1 MTVITTKKPMQY
13 EVKALPKAL
22 KEIKITVTPEE
33 VRPFM
38 EKSAGEL
45 SSRAKIE
52 GFRTGKASYDVI
64 KGRFGEMAILEE
76 ALNDI
81 VRKYAVE
88 VITKENIETVG
99 EPKVN
104 VEKAAPGNDVIFTLT
119 LSLAPH
125 ITRMPEVRRI
135 KIRAKDVKVEPSEVE
150 KVVDQLRKMQ
160 AVEKPVDREVQPKD
174 KVTVD
179 MTMSVDHV
187 AVEGGV
193 VKSHAIY
200 LDEPYYVPGL
210 NEKLH
215 GMKKGETRAF
225 RLKFPRD
232 HFQKMIAGRD
242 VDFEVKLTDLHE
254 IKHPDADDTFA
265 KALGQESL
273 EQLRDLLRKNLEHE
287 AQSKEQQRQEIA
299 VLEELVKE
307 ARFEDIPE
315 TLVDNETHRM
325 VHELEHSVSK
335 NGLDFGEYLK
345 QIKKTE
351 GQLRLEIASDAV
363 KRVKSAILIR
373 EIGKA
378 EKIEADD
385 KDVIDEQT
393 KLLNAY
399 KDDAETQA
407 HIRSEDGLAY
417 VRSMLRNRKVMEF
430 LRTTCV
436 KQ

>member
-1 MTVITTKKPMQY
+1 MQY

-33 VRPFM
+33 VKPLM
-38 EKSAGEL
+38 EAAAAL
-45 SSRAKIE
+45 MSSHAKIE

-64 KGRFGEMAILEE
+64 KGRFGEAAILEE

-88 VITKENIETVG
+88 VIEKENIESVG

-119 LSLAPH
+119 LSMAPH
-125 ITRMPEVRRI
+125 ITRMPEVRKI
-135 KIRAKDVKVEPSEVE
+135 KIRAKDIEVKPPEVE

-160 AVEKPVDREVQPKD
+160 AVEHPVDREVQPKD

-179 MTMSVDHV
+179 MTMSVDRV
-187 AVEGGV
+187 TVEGGS
-193 VKSHAIY
+193 VKAHAIY

-215 GMKKGETRAF
+215 GMKKGETRTF
-225 RLKFPRD
+225 RLKFPKD

-254 IKHPDADDTFA
+254 IAHPEADEAFA
-265 KALGQESL
+265 KTLGQESMD
-273 EQLRDLLRKNLEHE
+273 QLRDLLRKNLENE
-287 AQSKEQQRQEIA
+287 AQSKEHQRQEIA

-307 ARFEDIPE
+307 ARFEDLPE
-315 TLVDNETHRM
+315 VLVNAESHKM
-325 VHELEHSVSK
+325 LHELEHSVSK
-335 NGLDFGEYLK
+335 NGLEFSEYLK

-351 GQLRLEIASDAV
+351 GQLLLEFAADAV
-363 KRVKSAILIR
+363 KRVKAAILIR

-385 KDVIDEQT
+385 KDVIEEQT

-399 KDDAETQA
+399 KDDADTQA

-436 KQ
+436 K